1 LQHVTIPKPVIM
13 ESKKQNA
20 WNFTSLFFFF
30 GLVVGT
36 GYLLEKNGIDV
47 IKTPIWEFVL
57 MALASY
63 RMTRVLVFEKIFK
76 YFRDL
81 VRSQTKYHLI
91 HTIKFIITCPWC
103 AGVWVSLIIV
113 IFYFLVPYGKFLV
126 FILAISGIASFFIQ
140 IVNFMGLTIEEKQ
153 GDHGD

>member
-1 LQHVTIPKPVIM
+1 MQHVTIPKPVIM